1 MRNSKALSIRNNF
14 LSLLL
19 SWKAKT
25 GKIAFVPVQ
34 LVKQDNIG
42 FSILDVFIEVGDCSV
57 GVRVFE
63 VVIEPTE
70 NELIRRKFEKIRE
83 FLVFAFQPYEE
94 RIFLEVDSLSSLK
107 FDDLPNEPED
117 DVFAFVHDEVGA
129 NVNDN
134 AADGF
139 GGLDGEVEIDVHVE
153 NVKWLFNDNGPLIDG
168 VMTSQID

>member
-107 FDDLPNEPED
+107 LAED
-117 DVFAFVHDEVGA
+117 RIVS
-129 NVNDN
+129 
-134 AADGF
+134 
-139 GGLDGEVEIDVHVE
+139 L
-153 NVKWLFNDNGPLIDG
+153 L
-168 VMTSQID
+168 